1 MKAWLTARLRRWL
14 TADSLTER
22 FARASAMLALSA
34 LLLTAVASWLLA
46 KTQNDAA
53 EQALVRKEAA
63 HNAVMVGTMIEGVS
77 SRIAELAEGSLL
89 ASALTDTSGRENYLH
104 PYLSSI
110 HHVNAVPVS
119 ILFTDFMGREIASN
133 DFAAFSEDDHQW
145 LQLHLNG
152 ETEGA
157 MIRDGEEGPELMAVK
172 LVKPPRTGRAEG
184 ALLYRFDLN
193 AVLYSGDI
201 GLYWNGKPVEP
212 SAALVTAPV
221 PLQKPF
227 DALGI
232 EIGIASPQSS
242 LGLQL
247 SQFGLILTLTL
258 AITGLIWWLGR
269 RLALLLTQQLRGLE
283 SFSREIVHTGFGS
296 LRAPVEGG
304 DEVSSLAHSFNHV
317 LDRLHHQ
324 HQQLQEESERR
335 NQLLAR
341 YRLLIE
347 STNAVSWEA
356 SLPRFHYSFVSPQIE
371 RIIGYSV
378 SECLSM
384 GFWDAQVHE
393 EDAELVAQARAAAI
407 GGAGEYSCE
416 YRLRNRAGE
425 PVWVEEIGSVI
436 RSGSDG
442 EATLRGIILDVGQR
456 KAAEAEIQQLA
467 YYDPLTGLPNR
478 RMLLD
483 RLQKLV
489 DAGRHDPEP
498 GALIFIDLDNF
509 KSLNDT
515 HGHEMG
521 DMMLREAAHRLSTTV
536 RRNDIVARLGGDE
549 FVVVL
554 KGQRDTAETFRR
566 HAEVVGEKILA
577 VMDQPYQLRGVEHHS
592 SASLGIYVF
601 DTGTDTVT
609 EMLQRADLAMYQA
622 KASGRNAIRLFE
634 ADMQQQVSRR
644 TELESRLRNAL
655 KQQEFKLAFQ
665 PQVTDRGALLGFEVL
680 LRWQHPE
687 RGLVHPSEFISVA
700 EETGMIVPLGLWV
713 IRRVAE
719 KLAIWASDPRTSG
732 LTLSVNVSARQFRDE
747 GFVEQVLQVLR
758 DTGLPHHRMK
768 MELTESLLV
777 DDIQQVIYKMKV
789 LKSAGIGFSLDDF
802 GTGYSSLS
810 YLRRLPLDE
819 LKIDHSFFRNAL
831 TEEADSAIVRTIVVL
846 AQSLKLRLIA
856 EGVETERQKDFLVSH
871 GCHAYQGFLFGEAV
885 PEEKLGECL
894 DAWLP
899 DARQS
904 ANA

>member
-1 MKAWLTARLRRWL
+1 MKRLLKAKFRRWL
-14 TADSLTER
+14 SADSLTER
-22 FARASAMLALSA
+22 FARASAMLALIA
-34 LLLTAVASWLLA
+34 LLLTAIASWWMA

-53 EQALVRKEAA
+53 EQALARREAA
-63 HNAVMVGTMIEGVS
+63 HSATMVGTMIEGVS
-77 SRIAELAEGSLL
+77 SRMAELAEGSLL
-89 ASALTDTSGRENYLH
+89 ASALTDTAGRENYLH

-119 ILFTDFMGREIASN
+119 ILFTDFLGREIASN
-133 DFAAFSEDDHQW
+133 DYAAFSDEDRQW
-145 LQLHLNG
+145 LQLHLNN
-152 ETEGA
+152 ESEGA
-157 MIRDGEEGPELMAVK
+157 MIREGKEGPELVAVK
-172 LVKPPRTGRAEG
+172 LVNPPRTGRAEG

-201 GLYWNGKPVEP
+201 GLYWNGKPAQSPADWVI
-212 SAALVTAPV
+212 API
-221 PLQKPF
+221 PLKKPF
-227 DALGI
+227 DTLGI
-232 EIGIASPQSS
+232 EVGIPAPRSS
-242 LGLQL
+242 FGLKL
-247 SQFGLILTLTL
+247 SQLGIILTLTI
-258 AITGLIWWLGR
+258 AITGVIWWLGR
-269 RLALLLTQQLRGLE
+269 RLALLLTQQLRRLE
-283 SFSREIVHTGFGS
+283 SFSREIVHAGFGS

-356 SLPRFHYSFVSPQIE
+356 SLPVFHYSFVSPQIE
-371 RIIGYSV
+371 RIIGYPV
-378 SECLSM
+378 SECLSP
-384 GFWDAQVHE
+384 GFWDAHVHE
-393 EDAELVAQARAAAI
+393 EDAELVAQSRAAAI

-436 RSGSDG
+436 RSGSEGD
-442 EATLRGIILDVGQR
+442 ATLRGIILDVGQR

-483 RLQKLV
+483 RLQRLV

-521 DMMLREAAHRLSTTV
+521 DMLLREAAHRLTSAV

-554 KGQRDTAETFRR
+554 KGQRETPETFRR
-566 HAEVVGEKILA
+566 HAEIVGEKILA
-577 VMDQPYQLRGVEHHS
+577 VMDQPYRLRGIEHHS
-592 SASLGIYVF
+592 SASLGICVF
-601 DTGTDTVT
+601 DTGADTVT

-622 KASGRNAIRLFE
+622 KAAGRNAIRFFE
-634 ADMQQQVSRR
+634 ADMQRQVSRR

-655 KQQEFKLAFQ
+655 RQQEFRLAFQ
-665 PQVTDRGALLGFEVL
+665 PQVTDRGELLGFEVL

-687 RGLVHPSEFISVA
+687 RGLIHPAEFIAVA
-700 EETGMIVPLGLWV
+700 EEKGLIVPIGMWV
-713 IRRVAE
+713 ILRVAQ
-719 KLAIWASDPRTSG
+719 KLAVWGNDPRTSA

-747 GFVEQVLQVLR
+747 AFLDQVLQVLR
-758 DTGLPHHRMK
+758 DTNLPHRRMN

-789 LKSAGIGFSLDDF
+789 LKAAGIGFSLDDF

-819 LKIDHSFFRNAL
+819 LKIDHSFFRNVL
-831 TEEADSAIVRTIVVL
+831 TEEADAAIVRTIVVL

-885 PEEKLGECL
+885 PEEKLDECL
-894 DAWLP
+894 DTWLP
-899 DARQS
+899 DHKRS
-904 ANA
+904 VNA

>member
-1 MKAWLTARLRRWL
+1 MRAKLQRWL
-14 TADSLTER
+14 IAGSLTER
-22 FARASAMLALSA
+22 FARASAMLALAA

-53 EQALVRKEAA
+53 EQALVRKEAL
-63 HNAVMVGTMIEGVS
+63 HNAAMVGTMIEGVA
-77 SRIAELAEGSLL
+77 SRITELAEGSLL

-133 DFAAFSEDDHQW
+133 DYAAFSDEDRQW
-145 LQLHLNG
+145 LRLHLNG
-152 ETEGA
+152 EYEGA
-157 MIRDGEEGPELMAVK
+157 MIRDGEEGPELMAIK
-172 LVKPPRTGRAEG
+172 LIAPPRTGRAEG

-193 AVLYSGDI
+193 AVLYSADI
-201 GLYWNGKPVEP
+201 TLYWNGKPAQT
-212 SAALVTAPV
+212 SAGLVTAPV
-221 PLQKPF
+221 PLKKPF
-227 DALGI
+227 DTLGI
-232 EIGIASPQSS
+232 EVGIASSRSS
-242 LGLQL
+242 LGLNVSQL
-247 SQFGLILTLTL
+247 GIILTLTIV
-258 AITGLIWWLGR
+258 ITLVIWWLGR
-269 RLALLLTQQLRGLE
+269 RLALLLTYQLRGLE
-283 SFSREIVHTGFGS
+283 SFSRSVVHTGFGS
-296 LRAPVEGG
+296 LRAPVEGS

-356 SLPRFHYSFVSPQIE
+356 SLPDFHYSFVSPQIE
-371 RIIGYSV
+371 RVIGYSV
-378 SECLSM
+378 SACLYP
-384 GFWDAQVHE
+384 GFWQGIVHE
-393 EDAELVAQARAAAI
+393 DDAELISQARAGAI
-407 GGAGEYSCE
+407 AGAGEYSCE

-425 PVWVEEIGSVI
+425 SVWVEEIGSVI

-442 EATLRGIILDVGQR
+442 DATLRGIILDVGQR

-483 RLQKLV
+483 RLQKLM

-498 GALIFIDLDNF
+498 GALVFIDLDNF

-521 DMMLREAAHRLSTTV
+521 DMMLREAAQRLTGSV
-536 RRNDIVARLGGDE
+536 RRNDMVARLGGDE

-554 KGQRDTAETFRR
+554 KGQRETPDTFRR
-566 HAEVVGEKILA
+566 HAQVVAEKILA
-577 VMDQPYQLRGVEHHS
+577 VMGQPYLMRGIEHHS

-609 EMLQRADLAMYQA
+609 ELLQRADLAMYQA
-622 KASGRNAIRLFE
+622 KADGRNAVRFFE
-634 ADMQQQVSRR
+634 ADMQYQVSRR
-644 TELESRLRNAL
+644 TELENRLRNAL
-655 KQQEFKLAFQ
+655 KQQEFRLAFQ
-665 PQVTDRGALLGFEVL
+665 PQVTDRGQLLGFEVL

-687 RGLVHPSEFISVA
+687 RGLVHPSDFIALA
-700 EETGMIVPLGLWV
+700 EETGMIVPIGMWV
-713 IRRVAE
+713 IQRVTE
-719 KLAIWASDPRTSG
+719 KLAIWARDPRTSA

-747 GFVEQVLQVLR
+747 SFLEQVLQVVR
-758 DTGLPHHRMK
+758 DTKLPHHK
-768 MELTESLLV
+768 MTLELTESLLV

-789 LKSAGIGFSLDDF
+789 LKSAGLAFSLDDF

-819 LKIDHSFFRNAL
+819 LKIDHSFFRNVL
-831 TEEADSAIVRTIVVL
+831 TKEADAAIVRTIVVL

-856 EGVETERQKDFLVSH
+856 EGVESERQRDFLVSH

-885 PEEKLGECL
+885 AENQL
-894 DAWLP
+894 DACI
-899 DARQS
+899 DAWSSEERQS
-904 ANA
+904 ANS

>member
-1 MKAWLTARLRRWL
+1 MRLLQRWL
-14 TADSLTER
+14 TAESLTER
-22 FARASAMLALSA
+22 FTRASAMLALTT
-34 LLLTAVASWLLA
+34 LLLTALASWLLA

-63 HNAVMVGTMIEGVS
+63 HSAAMVATMIDGVA
-77 SRIAELAEGSLL
+77 SRMSELAEGSLL
-89 ASALTDTSGRENYLH
+89 ASALADSSGRESYLH

-133 DFAAFSEDDHQW
+133 DYAAFSDEDRQW

-152 ETEGA
+152 ESEGA
-157 MIRDGEEGPELMAVK
+157 TIRDSNDGPELMAVK

-193 AVLYSGDI
+193 TVLYSRDI
-201 GLYWNGKPVEP
+201 NLYWNGKRPEGSP
-212 SAALVTAPV
+212 SLVMAPV
-221 PLQKPF
+221 QLTKPF
-227 DALGI
+227 DALQI
-232 EIGIASPQSS
+232 EVGIASPKSS
-242 LGLQL
+242 LGLKL
-247 SQFGLILTLTL
+247 SQLGIILTLTI
-258 AITGLIWWLGR
+258 AITSVIWWLGR
-269 RLALLLTQQLRGLE
+269 RIALLLTQQLRGLE
-283 SFSREIVHTGFGS
+283 SFSREIIHTGFGS
-296 LRAPVEGG
+296 LRAPVEGS

-341 YRLLIE
+341 YRLLVE

-356 SLPRFHYSFVSPQIE
+356 SLPSFQYSFVSPQIE

-378 SECLSM
+378 SDCLLP
-384 GFWDAQVHE
+384 GFWDAHVHE
-393 EDAELVAQARAAAI
+393 EDIDSVVQARAAAI
-407 GGAGEYSCE
+407 SGAGEYSCE

-425 PVWVEEIGSVI
+425 SVWIEEIGSII
-436 RSGSDG
+436 RSGQDG
-442 EATLRGIILDVGQR
+442 DATLRGIILDVGQR

-483 RLQKLV
+483 RLHRLV

-515 HGHEMG
+515 HGHELG
-521 DMMLREAAHRLSTTV
+521 DMLLREGAHRLTAAV

-554 KGQRDTAETFRR
+554 QGQRETPDTFKQ
-566 HAEVVGEKILA
+566 HAEIVAEKILA
-577 VMDQPYQLRGVEHHS
+577 VMDQPYTLRGIEHHS

-601 DTGTDTVT
+601 DTGVDTVT

-622 KASGRNAIRLFE
+622 KAAGRNAIRFFE
-634 ADMQQQVSRR
+634 SDMQYQVSRR
-644 TELESRLRNAL
+644 NELEHRLRNAL
-655 KQQEFKLAFQ
+655 KHQEFRLAFQ
-665 PQVTDRGALLGFEVL
+665 PQVTDQRVLLGFEVL

-687 RGLVHPSEFISVA
+687 RGLIHPSEFISVA
-700 EETGMIVPLGLWV
+700 EETGLIVPIGMWV

-719 KLAIWASDPRTSG
+719 KLALWASDPQTNA

-747 GFVEQVLQVLR
+747 GFLDQVLQVLR
-758 DTGLPHHRMK
+758 DTNLPHHRMT

-789 LKSAGIGFSLDDF
+789 LKSAGIGLSLDDF

-810 YLRRLPLDE
+810 YLRRLPLAE
-819 LKIDHSFFRNAL
+819 LKIDHSFFRNVL
-831 TEEADSAIVRTIVVL
+831 TEAADAAIVRTIVVL
-846 AQSLKLRLIA
+846 AQSLNLRLIA
-856 EGVETERQKDFLVSH
+856 EGVETERQKDFLISH

-885 PEEKLGECL
+885 PEDKLDECL
-894 DAWLP
+894 AAWLP
-899 DARQS
+899 DHRQS
-904 ANA
+904 ASA

>member
-1 MKAWLTARLRRWL
+1 MIALLRKKLLRWL

-22 FARASAMLALSA
+22 FARASATLALSA
-34 LLLTAVASWLLA
+34 LLLTAFASWMLA

-53 EQALVRKEAA
+53 EQVLLRKEVT
-63 HNAVMVGTMIEGVS
+63 HNADMIATMIEGVA
-77 SRIAELAEGSLL
+77 SRMAELAEGSLL
-89 ASALTDTSGRENYLH
+89 ASALTDSAGRENYLH

-133 DFAAFSEDDHQW
+133 DYAAFSDDDRQW
-145 LQLHLNG
+145 LMLHLNS
-152 ETEGA
+152 ESEGA
-157 MIRDGEEGPELMAVK
+157 MIRDGDGGPEMMAVK

-193 AVLYSGDI
+193 AVLYSGNI
-201 GLYWNGKPVEP
+201 HLHWNGKPLQSP
-212 SAALVTAPV
+212 TAQVTAPV
-221 PLQKPF
+221 KLKKPF
-227 DALGI
+227 DTLGI
-232 EIGIASPQSS
+232 EVSIAAPESS
-242 LGLQL
+242 LGLTL
-247 SQFGLILTLTL
+247 SQLGIIFTLTL
-258 AITGLIWWLGR
+258 AISLVIWWLGR
-269 RLALLLTQQLRGLE
+269 RLALLLTEQLRRLE
-283 SFSREIVHTGFGS
+283 IFSREIVHTGFGS

-341 YRLLIE
+341 YRLLVE

-356 SLPRFHYSFVSPQIE
+356 SLPAFQYSFVSPQIE
-371 RIIGYSV
+371 RVLGYSA
-378 SECLSM
+378 SECLST

-393 EDAELVAQARAAAI
+393 EDVDRVVKARTAAI
-407 GGAGEYSCE
+407 SGKGEYSCE

-425 PVWVEEIGSVI
+425 SVWVEEIGSII
-436 RSGSDG
+436 RKGGDG

-467 YYDPLTGLPNR
+467 YYDPLTSLPNR

-483 RLQKLV
+483 RLQRLV

-521 DMMLREAAHRLSTTV
+521 DLLLREAAHRLTATV

-554 KGQRDTAETFRR
+554 KGQRETPETFRR
-566 HAEVVGEKILA
+566 HAEIVSEKILA
-577 VMDQPYQLRGVEHHS
+577 VMDEPYLLRSVEHHS
-592 SASLGIYVF
+592 TASLGICIF

-609 EMLQRADLAMYQA
+609 EMLQQADLAMYQA
-622 KASGRNAIRLFE
+622 KAAGRNAIKFFE
-634 ADMQQQVSRR
+634 ADMQLQASRR
-644 TELESRLRNAL
+644 TELETRLRNAL
-655 KQQEFKLAFQ
+655 KQQEFRLSFQ
-665 PQVTDRGALLGFEVL
+665 PQVTDQGKLLGFEVL
-680 LRWQHPE
+680 LRWHHPE
-687 RGLVHPSEFISVA
+687 HGLVHPSEFIAVA
-700 EETGMIVPLGLWV
+700 EETGLIVPIGMWV

-719 KLAIWASDPRTSG
+719 KLAIWSRDARTSA

-747 GFVEQVLQVLR
+747 EFLGQALQALR
-758 DTGLPHHRMK
+758 DTGVPHHRMT

-777 DDIQQVIYKMKV
+777 EDIQQVIYKMKV
-789 LKSAGIGFSLDDF
+789 LKSAGIAFSLDDF

-819 LKIDHSFFRNAL
+819 LKIDHSFFRNVL
-831 TEEADSAIVRTIVVL
+831 TEEADAAIVRTIVVL

-856 EGVETERQKDFLVSH
+856 EGVETERQKAFLVSH
-871 GCHAYQGFLFGEAV
+871 GCRAYQGFLFGEAV

-894 DAWLP
+894 NAWLP
-899 DARQS
+899 DERKS
-904 ANA
+904 ANS